1 MSLLWST
8 LSLAHN
14 DMSMVLPKDIISLR
28 NLRYLELGGNPN
40 LDRWGLYTIL
50 NGLVH
55 LVCVCGDWSGTM
67 EDDDNGD
74 DNHSN
79 SNHNNDSF
87 LSWHQLWG
95 NLADPV
101 PEECTCSGK

>member
-1 MSLLWST
+1 
-8 LSLAHN
+8 
-14 DMSMVLPKDIISLR
+14 
-28 NLRYLELGGNPN
+28 
-40 LDRWGLYTIL
+40 
-50 NGLVH
+50 
-55 LVCVCGDWSGTM
+55 M